1 MGKTIAVRNENS
13 ILELTRLNRLMEISE
28 GQPAT
33 RIGIIDGPV
42 GTHPDLAGARL
53 QTLLGKASFNC
64 QNTNSLACQHGTF
77 VAGILCGQRTS
88 QAPGICPNCTVLVRP
103 IFCEEIHGNPPCP
116 EVTTEELARAI
127 CETVDAGANTINLS
141 LGLASTALID
151 YPELEAA
158 IAYAMG
164 KGVLLVAAAGN
175 QGNLGPLPLFKHPW
189 TIPVIAC
196 DAQGHIAN
204 GSNLGLSVG
213 RSGLIAP
220 GVNVTSIAPEAGFT
234 TMSGTSAAA
243 PFVAG
248 AIALLQSLFP
258 QQSATQIRRAI
269 LRPGIRR
276 GSVCPPMLNAWES
289 WQFLSEQTA

>member
-1 MGKTIAVRNENS
+1 MGNLSDWLNS
-13 ILELTRLNRLMEISE
+13 E
-28 GQPAT
+28 
-33 RIGIIDGPV
+33 
-42 GTHPDLAGARL
+42 ARL
-53 QTLLGKASFNC
+53 QTLLGRASIDC
-64 QNTNSLACQHGTF
+64 QNTSSSACQHGTF
-77 VAGILCGQRTS
+77 IAGILCGRRGS
-88 QAPGICPNCTVLVRP
+88 QAPGICPDCTVLVRP
-103 IFCEEIHGNPPCP
+103 IFCEEMFGELPCP
-116 EVTTEELARAI
+116 EVTTDELARAI
-127 CETVDAGANTINLS
+127 RETVDGGANTINLS
-141 LGLASTALID
+141 LGLANTALID

-196 DAQGHIAN
+196 DARGQIAN

-220 GVNVTSIAPEAGFT
+220 GVNVTSTAPEAGFT

-243 PFVAG
+243 PFVTG

-258 QQSATQIRRAI
+258 RQSAAQIRRAI
-269 LRPGIRR
+269 LRPGVRR
-276 GSVCPPMLNAWES
+276 GSVCPPMLDAWER
-289 WQFLSEQTA
+289 WQFLSGQAA